1 MRRTQN
7 SFAILMFITGLA
19 AGAALFLIVSI
30 KWQPGEACPSLAQV
44 RALQQQN
51 FEFQARLMAQ
61 EILIDVLPGLDDLPL
76 CHTPPSH
83 DFLNWLKECES
94 DGDCPAEGA
103 TCLLPQKRC
112 SKEE

>member
-1 MRRTQN
+1 MPRTKN
-7 SFAILMFITGLA
+7 GFAILMFITGLA
-19 AGAALFLIVSI
+19 AGATLFLIVSTN
-30 KWQPGEACPSLAQV
+30 WGPGAQV
-44 RALQQQN
+44 RVLQQQN

-94 DGDCPAEGA
+94 DGDCPMEGA